1 MIERAPYGRQ
11 TPTVSNSRA
20 LVPYE
25 GETYY
30 GQSALKPSHY
40 GPLVA
45 SYLFVGG
52 LAGASQMIATVADL
66 CGREEDRPIVRAG
79 RYVALAGALTGPIF
93 LIADL
98 QTPQRWY
105 NMLRIFR
112 PTSAMSI
119 GSWTLTLFG
128 ATTALTALAQGLA
141 DRSGTPL
148 YRYAARWFGVPAAAL
163 GCVVATYTGT
173 LLAATSNPFWA
184 RGNRFLPAL
193 FGLSATATATA
204 ALSLAAHVQQTPLG
218 THRRLEQLAFIAEGA
233 ELLLTAAIEHR
244 WEREKLST
252 PLHEQPIAK
261 AYRTGYKRAGV
272 VAPLIIHGLRLLTKR
287 RSRGWSIAAA
297 VAALA
302 GGYILRS
309 VILSAGK
316 ASASRPEDYFRFT
329 QPS

>member
-1 MIERAPYGRQ
+1 VIERAPYGRQ
-11 TPTVSNSRA
+11 TPTVRDLQA
-20 LVPYE
+20 PVPYQ

-30 GQSALKPSHY
+30 GQSAIKPSHY
-40 GPLVA
+40 GQLVA

-52 LAGASQMIATVADL
+52 LAGASAMIATVADL
-66 CGREEDRPIVRAG
+66 CGTEEDGAIVRAG
-79 RYVALAGALTGPIF
+79 RYVALAGVLTGPMF

-128 ATTALTALAQGLA
+128 ATTALTGAAQVMT
-141 DRSGTPL
+141 DRTGSPL
-148 YRYAARWFGVPAAAL
+148 YRYAARCFGVPAATL
-163 GCVVATYTGT
+163 GCVAATYTGT

-184 RGNRFLPAL
+184 RGSRFLPAL
-193 FGLSATATATA
+193 FGLSATTTATA
-204 ALSLAAHVQQTPLG
+204 ALSLAAHLQQTPRG
-218 THRRLEQLAFIAEGA
+218 TQRRLERLALIAEGA
-233 ELLLTAAIEHR
+233 ELLLTTAIEHR
-244 WEREKLST
+244 WEREKLSI
-252 PLHEQPIAK
+252 PLKEQPIAQ
-261 AYRTGYKRAGV
+261 AYRGYKRLGV
-272 VAPLIIHGLRLLTKR
+272 AAPLIIHGLRLLTRRR
-287 RSRGWSIAAA
+287 RSKGWSIAAA
-297 VAALA
+297 VATLA

-316 ASASRPEDYFRFT
+316 ASARRPEDYFRFT